1 MPREYGRDQRVAD
14 FIQGELATVLQF
26 EMKDPRVGMV
36 SINDVRVSR
45 DLGYAEIYVSSL
57 DAKTPEEREE
67 LVAVLTGAAG
77 WLRSLVAKRSQMRST
92 PRLRFHWDEVAER
105 SRALDDLINRAR
117 AEDAARQPDEA
128 DAGDVAAPEDED

>member
-14 FIQGELATVLQF
+14 FIQRELATILQF

-36 SINDVRVSR
+36 SINDVRVSP
-45 DLGYAEIYVSSL
+45 DLGYADVYVSSL
-57 DAKTPEEREE
+57 DARTSEERAE
-67 LVAVLTGAAG
+67 LVSVLTGAAG

-117 AEDAARQPDEA
+117 AEDAARHPDEA
-128 DAGDVAAPEDED
+128 GDDASAPEDED

>member
-14 FIQGELATVLQF
+14 FIQRELATVLQF

-36 SINDVRVSR
+36 SI
-45 DLGYAEIYVSSL
+45 YVSSL
-57 DAKTPEEREE
+57 DAKTPEERDA

-92 PRLRFHWDEVAER
+92 PRLRFHWDQVAER

-128 DAGDVAAPEDED
+128 GDAAAQPDDED

>member
-14 FIQGELATVLQF
+14 FIQRELATILQF

-36 SINDVRVSR
+36 SVNDVRVSP
-45 DLGYAEIYVSSL
+45 DLGYAEVYVSSL
-57 DAKTPEEREE
+57 DAVTPEARAE

-117 AEDAARQPDEA
+117 AEDAARHPDEA
-128 DAGDVAAPEDED
+128 GDGDAAVPEDED

>member
-14 FIQGELATVLQF
+14 FIQRELATVLQF

-57 DAKTPEEREE
+57 DAKTPEEREA

-105 SRALDDLINRAR
+105 SRALDDLINQAR
-117 AEDAARQPDEA
+117 AEDAARHPDEA
-128 DAGDVAAPEDED
+128 GEGAAPEDED

>member
-14 FIQGELATVLQF
+14 FIQRELATVLQF